1 MARIVVIMATGE
13 TDQKLMSNK
22 QTKTTLE
29 CYNIKSHVTVL
40 LILSSKQKDLVC
52 VFKHCYLELE
62 CLYISIALLP
72 GQVIVVLLR
81 MQP

>member
-13 TDQKLMSNK
+13 TDQKLRSNK

-29 CYNIKSHVTVL
+29 CYIKSHVTVL

-72 GQVIVVLLR
+72 GQVIVVLLH

>member
-13 TDQKLMSNK
+13 TDQKLRSNK

-52 VFKHCYLELE
+52 VFKLELE